1 MGTMESMGAT
11 ASVESTASAAA
22 TATVATA
29 ESAATAAESAAAES
43 ALAAL
48 QQLAGGAVLV
58 AGDAMLDRYW
68 FGRVDRISPEAPVP
82 VVTVQ
87 AHDARLGGAGNVAA
101 NIAALGG
108 RATLL
113 AVVGDDEAAE
123 ELDALAA
130 RAGITRE
137 LIVDR
142 GGKTTVKLR
151 AIARHQQLLRA
162 DFEAAPSAAALD
174 AAADKFA
181 ALVGRHQAVAF
192 SDYGKGG
199 LARVADWIA
208 TSAAHGVPAL
218 VDPKGRDF
226 GKYRGAAL
234 VTPNLAE
241 FEQVAGPV
249 AAADLEAGAA
259 AGAADGL
266 RAKAEKLLR
275 DNDLQRLL
283 VTLGERGMALFS
295 RGGEA
300 LRRPARARAVF
311 DVSGAGDT
319 VMATLALAAA
329 AGVDD
334 EAALALA
341 NAAAGVVVSKVGTA
355 TAGVDEIRAAL
366 TAELNADARAG
377 GAPAAPEAGA

>member
-1 MGTMESMGAT
+1 
-11 ASVESTASAAA
+11 
-22 TATVATA
+22 
-29 ESAATAAESAAAES
+29 
-43 ALAAL
+43 
-48 QQLAGGAVLV
+48 
-58 AGDAMLDRYW
+58 
-68 FGRVDRISPEAPVP
+68 
-82 VVTVQ
+82 
-87 AHDARLGGAGNVAA
+87 
-101 NIAALGG
+101 
-108 RATLL
+108 
-113 AVVGDDEAAE
+113 
-123 ELDALAA
+123 
-130 RAGITRE
+130 
-137 LIVDR
+137 
-142 GGKTTVKLR
+142 
-151 AIARHQQLLRA
+151 
-162 DFEAAPSAAALD
+162 
-174 AAADKFA
+174 
-181 ALVGRHQAVAF
+181 
-192 SDYGKGG
+192 
-199 LARVADWIA
+199 
-208 TSAAHGVPAL
+208 VPAL

-241 FEQVAGPV
+241 FEQVAGAV
-249 AAADLEAGAA
+249 AAADLESGAA

-295 RGGEA
+295 RDGGA

-355 TAGVDEIRAAL
+355 TAGIDEIRAAL
-366 TAELNADARAG
+366 TG
-377 GAPAAPEAGA
+377 GDG